1 MPHPQ
6 YPDTPASDGVPE
18 VELRGVVKRF
28 PGVLAC
34 DHVDLAVA
42 TGEVHA
48 LMGENGAG
56 KSTLMSVLYGLQRP
70 DAGTVLLRGTPHAFT
85 SPLQAIDAGL
95 GMVHQGFKLFPSLT
109 VTENVVYGSE
119 PRRRGLV
126 DRAAARARVAELV
139 ERHSLHVPPDARVGD
154 LPVGVQQRVEILKL
168 LYRDARVL
176 ILDEPTAVLTPAE
189 ADRLLDVVRG
199 LAAAGRTVLLVTHKL
214 HEVMA
219 VSDRVTVLRD
229 GRVTAR
235 LDTAATDPAAI
246 AEAMTGRA
254 VDLDRTH
261 PAGRPAA
268 TVLDVTGLTVAGPT
282 RGAKPAVDDITLRV
296 HAGEIVGIAGVAG
309 NGQTELVEALAGL
322 RPTAAG
328 RVAVAGTE
336 VASGGGKGASV
347 AHRRRAGLAYVP
359 EDRAEVGAARTAPL
373 ADNLAL
379 GFHRR
384 APLAGRGGLLRR
396 AALRAHA
403 AAVIERFGVKAAS
416 GAVPIGTLSGG
427 NQQKAILGREITHD
441 APLLIVEQPTRG
453 VDIGSIENIHA
464 RLVEYR
470 DAGHGVLLVSAEL
483 SEVLALSD
491 RVLVMYE
498 GRVVADLPRG
508 QADAATVGLAMA
520 GGTADVPAQTR
531 RATPTDARSG
541 AGPADGGEA
550 AAPAQASADTDG
562 TDGTDST
569 DSTQESAGTQH
580 ASTPADA
587 HSAAGLAGDGGAASG
602 ASPLSRP
609 IDRGG
614 DHD

>member
-1 MPHPQ
+1 MTDPQ
-6 YPDTPASDGVPE
+6 TPTEPGAAAPGVPE
-18 VELRGVVKRF
+18 VELRGIVKRF

-34 DHVDLAVA
+34 DRVDLSVA
-42 TGEVHA
+42 AGEVHA

-70 DAGTVLLRGTPHAFT
+70 DAGRILLRGTEHAFT

-95 GMVHQGFKLFPSLT
+95 GMVHQGFKLFPSLS
-109 VTENVVYGSE
+109 VTENVVYGAE
-119 PRRRGLV
+119 PRRRGFV
-126 DRAAARARVAELV
+126 DRAASRAKVADLV
-139 ERHSLHVPPDARVGD
+139 ERHGLHVPPDARVGD

-235 LDTAATDPAAI
+235 MATADTGPAEIAA
-246 AEAMTGRA
+246 AMTGRQ

-261 PAGRPAA
+261 PAGVPG
-268 TVLDVTGLTVAGPT
+268 TDVLAVDGLTVGPK
-282 RGAKPAVDDITLRV
+282 GGKPLVDAVSLRV
-296 HAGEIVGIAGVAG
+296 RAGEIVGVAGVAG
-309 NGQTELVEALAGL
+309 NGQSELVEALAGL
-322 RPTAAG
+322 RPATAG
-328 RVAVAGTE
+328 RVVVAGTE
-336 VASGGGKGASV
+336 VVSGGKGASV
-347 AHRRRAGLAYVP
+347 AKRRAAGLAYVP

-373 ADNLAL
+373 ADNLAM

-384 APLAGRGGLLRR
+384 APIAGRGGLLSR
-396 AALRAHA
+396 AAIRAHA
-403 AAVIERFGVKAAS
+403 ASVIDRFAVKAAS

-441 APLLIVEQPTRG
+441 APLLVVEQPTRG

-470 DAGHGVLLVSAEL
+470 DAGHGILLVSAEL
-483 SEVLALSD
+483 SEILALSD
-491 RVLVMYE
+491 RVLVMYD
-498 GRVVADLPRG
+498 GRVVTELPRDA
-508 QADAATVGLAMA
+508 ADAATIGLAMA
-520 GGTADVPAQTR
+520 GGTPGVPAQRTGD
-531 RATPTDARSG
+531 DAEHHAADAASD
-541 AGPADGGEA
+541 PASD
-550 AAPAQASADTDG
+550 PA
-562 TDGTDST
+562 
-569 DSTQESAGTQH
+569 AGT
-580 ASTPADA
+580 AS
-587 HSAAGLAGDGGAASG
+587 GAASDIT
-602 ASPLSRP
+602 ANAADRAPAPDSPATP
-609 IDRGG
+609 APTEGEA
-614 DHD
+614 DHA